1 MNNNMLIREIECFN
15 RQVWYKDFSEIH
27 KIALN
32 NLYNN
37 TNVISDENGEEIS
50 RKILEYSMESHSLR
64 MKINHLFR
72 KIIKCTNKD
81 NSSVDSDL
89 AYRLSKLTI

>member
-1 MNNNMLIREIECFN
+1 MMIREIECFN
-15 RQVWYKDFSEIH
+15 RKIWYMDFSEIH
-27 KIALN
+27 NIAMN

-37 TNVISDENGEEIS
+37 TNVISDENYEEIS
-50 RKILEYSMESHSLR
+50 NKILEYTIESHALR
-64 MKINHLFR
+64 IKIDHLFR

-81 NSSVDSDL
+81 NSCVDSDL